1 MDLTPS
7 ARVVELVPK
16 VRAFLEEHA
25 VPLEPDVGRLGFSA
39 CLGRLREKRELVKA
53 LGLFAPHVHAHDGGA
68 GLSFLEHAR
77 LSEAL
82 GWSFLGHYLFNCQA
96 PDAGNM
102 ELLSRWG
109 SPAQKARF
117 LAPLVRGEIRSCFS
131 MTEPDRAGSN
141 PTWLDTTAT
150 RDGDTYVIDGRKWFT
165 TGGDGAAF
173 AIVMAVTNPDAPPH
187 LRASQIIVPCD
198 TPGFTLVRNVSVMGH
213 TGSDWDTHSELRYDR
228 VRVPVDHRIGDEGAG
243 FLLAQERLGPGRI
256 QHAMRWIG
264 IAERS
269 FDLLCKRAVSREL
282 SPGKAL
288 GTRQMVQEMIAESRA
303 EIDAARLMVLSTAHK
318 IDADGSHA
326 AREQIAAVKFFAAG
340 VLQRVVDRAI
350 QAHGALGLTDDLPLA
365 MFYRAERAAR
375 VYDGPDEVHKAM
387 LARQILKRYGLVVGR
402 DG

>member
-1 MDLTPS
+1 MDLTPT
-7 ARVVELVPK
+7 ARVVELLPK

-25 VPLEPDVGRLGFSA
+25 VPLEPDVARLGFSA
-39 CLGRLREKRELVKA
+39 CVARLKEKRELVKR
-53 LGLFAPHVHAHDGGA
+53 LGLFTPHVHAHDGGV
-68 GLSFLEHAR
+68 GLTFLEHAR

-82 GWSFLGHYLFNCQA
+82 GWSFVGHYLFNCQA

-109 SPAQKARF
+109 SPAQKATF
-117 LAPLVRGEIRSCFS
+117 LAPLVRGESRSCFS

-150 RDGDTYVIDGRKWFT
+150 REGDSYVINGRKWFT
-165 TGGDGAAF
+165 TGADGAAF

-187 LRASQIIVPCD
+187 LRASQIIVPTD

-213 TGSDWDTHSELRYDR
+213 AGSDWDSHSELSYEH
-228 VRVPVDHRIGDEGAG
+228 VRVPVENRIGDEGAG

-282 SPGKAL
+282 SPGKPL
-288 GTRQMVQEMIAESRA
+288 GTRQMVQDMIAESRA
-303 EIDAARLMVLSTAHK
+303 EIDAARLMVLSTAWK
-318 IDADGSHA
+318 IDRDGSHA

-387 LARQILKRYGLVVGR
+387 LAKQILKRYGLVVGR